1 MYLRGSHFNL
11 NRRRRRSNPVR
22 VVVLVMLI
30 GAALYV
36 NQFVVPQT
44 PPLFVPTPTPTRAPE
59 SYAIEAEQLANQG
72 KFLQAIQVYREA
84 LLVDPKNPSYHL
96 ALARLYLYTKQY
108 QQALESAGNAL
119 LQNPNNAQALALRG
133 YALGLMGDYLQAEAV
148 LNQAIELDPNN
159 PVPYAYLAE
168 VLGLKV
174 QSGEGDLV
182 TLNRAIDLSRK
193 AQSLGPDL
201 LETHRARGLVLELTA
216 NYADAVREFEAA
228 IAQNKYIPDLYLA
241 LGRNYRAIPDY
252 PKAIQAFGNA
262 IPLAPTDPLPY
273 MYLSKTY
280 LATGELTRALQY
292 AQQALSH
299 APTDPFL
306 YGNLG
311 VIYYR
316 TRDYVRA
323 IQYLRIAVR
332 GGTSE
337 DGQPVQGLAL
347 DYYPISEYYYTYGLA
362 LARTGECDEAVQ
374 IARALLQGVS
384 NEDVSVSN
392 AQEILNI
399 CGSQAAGTL
408 PVTRPSATP

>member
-1 MYLRGSHFNL
+1 LNL
-11 NRRRRRSNPVR
+11 NRRRRRSNPLR
-22 VVVLVMLI
+22 IAVLVILV

-59 SYAIEAEQLANQG
+59 SYAQEAEQLAAQG
-72 KFLQAIQVYREA
+72 KFLQAIQVYRDA
-84 LLVDPKNPSYHL
+84 ILANPENPAYHL
-96 ALARLYLYTKQY
+96 ALARLYIYTKQY
-108 QQALESAGNAL
+108 QQALDSAGNAL
-119 LQNPNNAQALALRG
+119 IQNPNNAQALALRG
-133 YALGLMGDYLQAEAV
+133 YALGLMGDYLQAESA

-168 VLGLKV
+168 VLAIKV
-174 QSGEGDLV
+174 QNGEGDLV

-216 NYADAVREFEAA
+216 NYEEAAREFEAA
-228 IAQNKYIPDLYLA
+228 IAKNKYIADLYIA

-252 PKAIQAFGNA
+252 PKAVQAFSNA

-273 MYLSKTY
+273 MYLARTY
-280 LATGELTRALQY
+280 VATGEYSRAVQY
-292 AQQALSH
+292 AEQALSH
-299 APTDPFL
+299 DPTNPYL

-311 VIYYR
+311 VMYYR

-323 IQYLRIAVR
+323 LQNLRMAVR
-332 GGTSE
+332 GGVTE
-337 DGQPVQGLAL
+337 DGQTVKGLAL

-362 LARTGECDEAVQ
+362 LARTGECGEALQ
-374 IARALLQGVS
+374 IARALLQSVS
-384 NEDVSVSN
+384 NEEVSVSN
-392 AQEILNI
+392 AQEIVNI
-399 CGSQAAGTL
+399 CGSQAGITPAITL
-408 PVTRPSATP
+408 QPSPTPTP

>member
-1 MYLRGSHFNL
+1 MYLRGSRFNL

-22 VVVLVMLI
+22 VVVLMILV
-30 GAALYV
+30 GAALYF

-59 SYAIEAEQLANQG
+59 SYAQEAEQLVNQG
-72 KFLQAIQVYREA
+72 KFLPAIQLYREA
-84 LLVDPKNPSYHL
+84 LFVDPRNPAYYL
-96 ALARLYLYTKQY
+96 ALARLYIYTKNY
-108 QQALESAGNAL
+108 QQALETAGNAL

-133 YALGLMGDYLQAEAV
+133 YALGLMGDYLQAEAA

-216 NYADAVREFEAA
+216 NYADAAREFEAA
-228 IAQNKYIPDLYLA
+228 IAQNKYIADLYLA

-262 IPLAPTDPLPY
+262 IPLMPTDPLPY

-292 AQQALSH
+292 AEQALSH
-299 APTDPFL
+299 APTDPYL

-337 DGQPVQGLAL
+337 DGEAVQGLAL

-362 LARTGECDEAVQ
+362 LARTGECEEAVQ

-384 NEDVSVSN
+384 NEDVAVSN
-392 AQEILNI
+392 AQEIINI
-399 CGSQAAGTL
+399 CGGQVSGAAAPT
-408 PVTRPSATP
+408 PSATR

>member
-1 MYLRGSHFNL
+1 MYLRGSRFNL

-22 VVVLVMLI
+22 VVVLMILV
-30 GAALYV
+30 GAALYF

-59 SYAIEAEQLANQG
+59 SYAQEAEQLVSQG
-72 KFLQAIQVYREA
+72 KFLPAIQLYREA
-84 LLVDPKNPSYHL
+84 LLVDPRNPAYHL
-96 ALARLYLYTKQY
+96 ALARLYIYTKNY
-108 QQALESAGNAL
+108 QQALETAGNAL

-133 YALGLMGDYLQAEAV
+133 YALGLMGDYLQAEAA

-174 QSGEGDLV
+174 QNGEGDLV

-216 NYADAVREFEAA
+216 NYADAAREFEAA
-228 IAQNKYIPDLYLA
+228 IAQNKYIADLYLA

-262 IPLAPTDPLPY
+262 IPLMPTDPLPY

-292 AQQALSH
+292 AEQALSH
-299 APTDPFL
+299 APTDPYL

-337 DGQPVQGLAL
+337 DGQAVQGLAL
-347 DYYPISEYYYTYGLA
+347 DYYPVSEYYYTYGLA
-362 LARTGECDEAVQ
+362 LARTGECEEAVQ

-384 NEDVSVSN
+384 NEDVAVSN
-392 AQEILNI
+392 AQEIINI
-399 CGSQAAGTL
+399 CGGQVSGAAA
-408 PVTRPSATP
+408 PSPSATP

>member
-1 MYLRGSHFNL
+1 MYLRGSRFNL

-22 VVVLVMLI
+22 VVVLMILV
-30 GAALYV
+30 GAALYF

-59 SYAIEAEQLANQG
+59 SYAQEAEQLVSQG
-72 KFLQAIQVYREA
+72 KFLPAIQLYREA
-84 LLVDPKNPSYHL
+84 LLVDPRNPAYHL
-96 ALARLYLYTKQY
+96 ALARLYIYTKNY
-108 QQALESAGNAL
+108 QQALETAGNAL

-133 YALGLMGDYLQAEAV
+133 YALGLMGDYLQAEAA

-174 QSGEGDLV
+174 QNGEGDLV

-216 NYADAVREFEAA
+216 NYADAAREFEAA
-228 IAQNKYIPDLYLA
+228 IAQNKYIADLYLA

-262 IPLAPTDPLPY
+262 IPLMPTDPLPY

-292 AQQALSH
+292 AEQALSH
-299 APTDPFL
+299 APTDPYL

-337 DGQPVQGLAL
+337 DGQAVQGLAL

-362 LARTGECDEAVQ
+362 LARTGECEEAVQ

-384 NEDVSVSN
+384 NEDVAVSN
-392 AQEILNI
+392 AQEIINI
-399 CGSQAAGTL
+399 CGGQVSGAAA
-408 PVTRPSATP
+408 PSPSATP

>member
-1 MYLRGSHFNL
+1 MYLRGSRFNL

-22 VVVLVMLI
+22 VVVLMILV
-30 GAALYV
+30 GAALYF

-59 SYAIEAEQLANQG
+59 SYAQEAEQLVSQG
-72 KFLQAIQVYREA
+72 KFLPAIQLYREA
-84 LLVDPKNPSYHL
+84 LLVDPRNPAYHL
-96 ALARLYLYTKQY
+96 ALARLYIYTKNY
-108 QQALESAGNAL
+108 QQALETAGNAL

-133 YALGLMGDYLQAEAV
+133 YALGLMGDYLQAEAA

-174 QSGEGDLV
+174 QNGEGDLV

-216 NYADAVREFEAA
+216 NYADAAREFEAA
-228 IAQNKYIPDLYLA
+228 IAQNKYIADLYLA

-262 IPLAPTDPLPY
+262 IPLMPTDPLPY

-292 AQQALSH
+292 AEQALSH
-299 APTDPFL
+299 APTDPYL

-337 DGQPVQGLAL
+337 DGQAVQGLAL
-347 DYYPISEYYYTYGLA
+347 DYYPVSEYYYTYGLA
-362 LARTGECDEAVQ
+362 LARTGECEEAVQ

-384 NEDVSVSN
+384 NEDVAVSN
-392 AQEILNI
+392 AQEIINI
-399 CGSQAAGTL
+399 CGGQVSGAAAPT
-408 PVTRPSATP
+408 PSATP